1 MGIFL
6 YILRWGSNH
15 ANVAP
20 FSAPMAVKCA
30 LVTWYFSAK
39 SSNPEKASSPLPDI
53 TAYCFV
59 SPRLTGVSG
68 DRDGAGVS
76 VQGVG
81 VQVRGSAQ
89 HGNIVHFGF
98 PDHRRGVD
106 RNGS

>member
-39 SSNPEKASSPLPDI
+39 SSNPETASREYSGFALPPRVVQIRQKIGSRGGPRAARLSAAGTAPKSLDPPLARAD
-53 TAYCFV
+53 
-59 SPRLTGVSG
+59 S
-68 DRDGAGVS
+68 
-76 VQGVG
+76 
-81 VQVRGSAQ
+81 RGRRRTPWYSA
-89 HGNIVHFGF
+89 
-98 PDHRRGVD
+98 
-106 RNGS
+106 